1 MIKSLFLKT
10 AMPIIALSFGL
21 IAVHITL
28 IRYKLPAVYGES
40 QFWLIYLF
48 MIPMTLGALF
58 IIVKKSKNSPVSVGK
73 GFFIYMSIKMIL
85 IMLFLSPWL
94 FFKDEFTRP
103 MVYQFFCVF
112 FPFLFMETYVL
123 IKLVNL
129 PENPE
134 KTIQ

>member
-10 AMPIIALSFGL
+10 TIPIFALSLALVAIHLVL
-21 IAVHITL
+21 IK
-28 IRYKLPAVYGES
+28 YNLPAIYGES
-40 QFWLIYLF
+40 KFWLIYLF

-73 GFFIYMSIKMIL
+73 GFFIYMSVKMIL

-94 FFKDEFTRP
+94 FFKDEYTRP

-129 PENPE
+129 PENP
-134 KTIQ
+134 KKSVQ